1 MSDIQEAT
9 TADRRR
15 AAQDV
20 FRRHLELLAAGRV
33 QEWVELWADDGTI
46 EHPFAPPGVR
56 SHASGKSDM
65 FDYIKHFPEVFSV
78 TFTEPQFHETTDP
91 DLVIAEFRAEGIAI
105 PTGNRYDQ
113 QYINVVRTKDGK
125 IVHYLDFWNPLVAL
139 SAMGQDLAGAFFD

>member
-9 TADRRR
+9 AADLRR

-33 QEWVELWADDGTI
+33 REWVELFAENGTI
-46 EHPFAPPGVR
+46 EHPFAPAGVR
-56 SHASGKSDM
+56 SRASGKSDL
-65 FDYIKHFPEVFSV
+65 FDYIQHFPEVFSV

-91 DLVIAEFRAEGIAI
+91 ELVIAEFRAEGIAI
-105 PTGNRYDQ
+105 PTGKRYDQ

-125 IVHYLDFWNPLVAL
+125 IVHYVDFWNPLVAL
-139 SAMGQDLAGAFFD
+139 SAMGEDLTTAFFD